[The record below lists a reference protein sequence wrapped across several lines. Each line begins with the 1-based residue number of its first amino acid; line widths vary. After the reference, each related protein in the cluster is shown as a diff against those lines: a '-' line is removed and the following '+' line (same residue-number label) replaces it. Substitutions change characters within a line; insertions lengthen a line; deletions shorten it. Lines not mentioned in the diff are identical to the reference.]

1 LIDKELLKK
10 LDKSEDKRVSGIL
23 RSWKPH
29 HVSVVEVYRSDEV
42 RKRLASSRPAL
53 LTNQY
58 NVDNVCATVPFYDS
72 VVAEVC
78 NSCPCVDKPDSI
90 IPLLEESV
98 LIPVLV
104 SRYETYPKGFI
115 STLFKYPYLSQ
126 YELGALRTASVIE
139 NEVDSGAVCKHC
151 VAKELRGSESY
162 LRNYSPRKSEFYRH
176 GLESIASPSFPV
188 WGADVLLLT
197 DALSSLAS
205 DNEVRFR
212 QVLNMSECVEAFR
225 SATSMRAVLQ
235 LPMTLMDEVAS
246 LEAKYPTIATNYDEG
261 SHRNAV
267 TEGLSICYDRR
278 IDLTKYLEIVMPRK
292 KEITSIVSAILAKTE
307 KGDRLIEVQREVEE
321 INSRIRKLSQS
332 PSTMVSNYVTNLFT
346 GNTGIIAKCIMGA
359 AIGYALGGPFT
370 GLGVGVGAGVGTR
383 LSSDAHLPPVHFRI
397 DKRLIEALEPG
408 YQKMLAYILRQNLS
422 DIQIW
427 QLQRKLKKA
436 QSTQ

>member
-1 LIDKELLKK
+1 
-10 LDKSEDKRVSGIL
+10 
-23 RSWKPH
+23 
-29 HVSVVEVYRSDEV
+29 
-42 RKRLASSRPAL
+42 
-53 LTNQY
+53 
-58 NVDNVCATVPFYDS
+58 
-72 VVAEVC
+72 
-78 NSCPCVDKPDSI
+78 
-90 IPLLEESV
+90 
-98 LIPVLV
+98 
-104 SRYETYPKGFI
+104 
-115 STLFKYPYLSQ
+115 
-126 YELGALRTASVIE
+126 
-139 NEVDSGAVCKHC
+139 
-151 VAKELRGSESY
+151 
-162 LRNYSPRKSEFYRH
+162 
-176 GLESIASPSFPV
+176 
-188 WGADVLLLT
+188 
-197 DALSSLAS
+197 
-205 DNEVRFR
+205 
-212 QVLNMSECVEAFR
+212 MSECVEAFR

-261 SHRNAV
+261 SLRNAV